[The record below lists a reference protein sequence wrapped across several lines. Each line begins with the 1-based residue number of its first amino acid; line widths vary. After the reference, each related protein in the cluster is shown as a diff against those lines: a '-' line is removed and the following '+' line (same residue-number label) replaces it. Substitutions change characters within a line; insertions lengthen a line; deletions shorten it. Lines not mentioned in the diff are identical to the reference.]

1 MGKNLI
7 QQARGK
13 GSHTYRAPSFNY
25 KGKAK
30 LSRITNNLEKGQ
42 IIDLV
47 KCPGHDAPLA
57 QIKYNNG
64 ETILVSAPENI
75 KVGEYVT
82 AGPGSE
88 IKPGN
93 VLTLR
98 EIPDGTNIYNIES
111 QPGDGGKYCR
121 SSGTSARL
129 ISKTET
135 TAVLKLPSKK
145 EKEINLDCRAV
156 IGIICASGRKEK
168 PYLKA
173 GIKMHAMRAKNKL
186 YPRSKACAMNA
197 VDHPY
202 GNKRS
207 ARKAKQKATSRHAPP
222 GRKVGKLAPR
232 RTGRKK

>member
-1 MGKNLI
+1 MGKRII

-13 GSHTYRAPSFNY
+13 GSPTYKSPSFNF

-30 LSRITNNLEKGQ
+30 LSRVTKELQYGQ
-42 IIDLV
+42 IIDLI

-57 QIKYNNG
+57 QIEYDNG
-64 ETILVSAPENI
+64 EVILVSAPEHI
-75 KVGEYVT
+75 RVGEQVT
-82 AGPGSE
+82 TGPGSE

-98 EIPDGTNIYNIES
+98 DIPDGTDLYNIES
-111 QPGDGGKYCR
+111 QPGDGGKFCR

-129 ISKTET
+129 VTKTENK
-135 TAVLKLPSKK
+135 AIIKLPSKK
-145 EKEINLDCRAV
+145 EKKINLDCRAV
-156 IGIICASGRKEK
+156 IGVIAASGRKEK
-168 PYLKA
+168 PFLKA
-173 GIKMHAMRAKNKL
+173 GTKMHAMRAKNKL
-186 YPRSKACAMNA
+186 YPRSSASAMNA

-222 GRKVGKLAPR
+222 GRKVGKIAPR
-232 RTGRKK
+232 RTGKRK